1 MAVSGRELAR
11 RIGVA
16 AVGIPAA
23 VLFAYLG
30 GYPLAALL
38 AVLAALAA
46 REFCTMH
53 REQGLPASP
62 AMAAILAAT
71 HVAMSVLLSGHA
83 FVTWVVLTSL
93 VVSAILALS
102 LPPETRPGLAAVIT
116 VFGSAYTGL
125 LLAFAVWLRAL
136 GGSGVGWGGAAVLFL
151 PIAVTWLGDTAAYFA
166 GSALGRHRLAPRT
179 SPGKS
184 WEGAAA
190 GLLATA
196 GGAVLYVAWTRGL
209 VDWTLGAAETLGFG
223 AAVAVAG
230 QVGDLFESRL
240 KRDCGVKDSSGL
252 LPGHGGMLDRMD
264 SLLFVFPVAYGILLL
279 TGI

>member
-11 RIGVA
+11 RVGVA

-30 GYPLAALL
+30 GYPLAGLL
-38 AVLAALAA
+38 AALAALAA
-46 REFCTMH
+46 REFCAMH
-53 REQGLPASP
+53 RERDVPASP
-62 AMAAILAAT
+62 PMAAILAAT
-71 HVAMSVLLSGHA
+71 FVALSAVLSGHA
-83 FVTWVVLTSL
+83 FVTWAALTSL
-93 VVSAILALS
+93 LVSAMLALS
-102 LPPETRPGLAAVIT
+102 LPPEKRPGLTAVIT
-116 VFGSAYTGL
+116 VSGSAYTGL
-125 LLAFAVWLRAL
+125 LLVFAVWLRAL
-136 GGSGVGWGGAAVLFL
+136 GEAGPGWGGAAVLFL
-151 PIAVTWLGDTAAYFA
+151 PIAVTWLGDTAAYFT

-196 GGAVLYVAWTRGL
+196 GGAVLYVALTRGL
-209 VDWTLGAAETLGFG
+209 VDWTLGLAETVGFG

-264 SLLFVFPVAYGILLL
+264 SLLFVFPVAYGILLF

>member
-1 MAVSGRELAR
+1 MGASGGELAR
-11 RIGVA
+11 RVGVA

-23 VLFAYLG
+23 LLFAYLG

-46 REFCTMH
+46 WEFAAMH
-53 REQGLPASP
+53 RARDLPASP
-62 AMAAILAAT
+62 RMAAVLAAT
-71 HVAMSVLLSGHA
+71 YVALSAPMAGGAFLTGAVL
-83 FVTWVVLTSL
+83 VSL
-93 VVSAILALS
+93 LAATALALS
-102 LPPETRPGLAAVIT
+102 PPPEVRPGLAAVIT
-116 VFGSAYTGL
+116 LFGSAYTGL
-125 LLAFAVWLRAL
+125 LVAFAVWLRAL
-136 GGSGVGWGGAAVLFL
+136 GTPDPGWAGAAVLFL
-151 PIAVTWLGDTAAYFA
+151 PVAVTWLGDTAAYFV
-166 GSALGRHRLAPRT
+166 GSAVGRHRLAPRT

-190 GLLATA
+190 GLLATV
-196 GGAVLYVAWTRGL
+196 GGALLYVDQTRGL
-209 VDWTLGAAETLGFG
+209 VGWTLGPAETVGFG

-279 TGI
+279 SGI